1 MANETQMTEDERQED
16 ELITRWI
23 KGVIGAR
30 KRINEKHG
38 KQRGAKG
45 VIECP
50 FCGGELH
57 YTISKFN
64 GHVHAACITTQD
76 CLRWVE

>member
-1 MANETQMTEDERQED
+1 MTSEAQMTEEEREEN
-16 ELITRWI
+16 ELIDRWI
-23 KGVIGAR
+23 KGVIDAR
-30 KRINEKHG
+30 KKINEKHG
-38 KQRGAKG
+38 KQRGIRG
-45 VIECP
+45 FIECP

-64 GHVHAACITTQD
+64 GHVHAACITPD